1 MVNIALGSAPL
12 SACPAGDANGDGHI
26 TIDEILTAV
35 NNALNGCAALIE
47 SVTATY
53 AANCGHPT
61 DVSSVFDSCLRQRVC
76 TITFTA
82 PDPAFGC
89 AKDLD
94 VTYMC
99 SGDPALRHVYVAPE
113 ALHKLVTLSCS

>member
-1 MVNIALGSAPL
+1 MVNIALGAAQV
-12 SACPAGDANGDGHI
+12 SACEAGDANRNGQI
-26 TIDEILTAV
+26 TVDEILNAV
-35 NNALNGCAALIE
+35 NNALNGCSALIE

-61 DVSSVFDSCLRQRVC
+61 DVSSVFDGSLREPVC
-76 TITFTA
+76 NIIFTA

-94 VTYMC
+94 VSFVC
-99 SGDPALRHVYVAPE
+99 SSDLALRHVHVAPE
-113 ALHKLVTLSCS
+113 ALHKLVNLSCS